1 MTVQL
6 TAILDLT
13 EQVQAAIDGG
23 DWQRARELE
32 GARRDAIVQLV
43 AERAGDASL
52 PGALADLYARNQ
64 RMLGRRRSRA
74 APAAARQRA
83 RDESTGRRR
92 GVRGR
97 ALEPQYQR
105 KAYSLVRLYP

>member
-13 EQVQAAIDGG
+13 DQVQAAIDGG

-43 AERAGDASL
+43 AEGAGDASL
-52 PGALADLYARNQ
+52 PNALADLYARNQ
-64 RMLGRRRSRA
+64 RMLGQVDR
-74 APAAARQRA
+74 
-83 RDESTGRRR
+83 E
-92 GVRGR
+92 RGR
-97 ALEPQYQR
+97 LLRESSRVTAGQAAVA
-105 KAYSLVRLYP
+105 AYANSRNERQT